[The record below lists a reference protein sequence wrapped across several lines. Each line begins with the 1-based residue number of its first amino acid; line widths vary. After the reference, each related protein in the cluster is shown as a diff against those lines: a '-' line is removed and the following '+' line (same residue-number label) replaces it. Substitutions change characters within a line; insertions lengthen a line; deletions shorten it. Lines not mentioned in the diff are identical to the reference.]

1 MSLPHIA
8 GEFAVVFFDKDNDVR
23 HDGNKTWAKLRCVA
37 KDRVRD
43 ANGTWSDG
51 DPCFIDIYVNGKLA
65 DNVGDSVRVGD
76 YILIAGKLAQK
87 EWTSNDG
94 TKHDGYRIY
103 ADEFGVSTR
112 FSAAPSERVR
122 AEAGTQAAV
131 DGFGGTTAEFDEPPF

>member
-23 HDGNKTWAKLRCVA
+23 HDGNKTWAKLRCV
-37 KDRVRD
+37 
-43 ANGTWSDG
+43 DG
-51 DPCFIDIYVNGKLA
+51 DPCFIDIYVNGKPA

-122 AEAGTQAAV
+122 AEAGTQAAA